1 MDAISDVAAARHDQT
16 RREEGGRAA
25 PLGGAG
31 LDPTGRI
38 EELISQNKVMLFIK
52 GTKAFPQCGFGNTVV
67 RLIEDCTDDFE
78 TFDVLSDE
86 TVREGIKEYSS
97 WPTIP
102 QIYLGGE
109 FIGGADIAIE
119 MHESGELKDAVAEAL
134 AKPVEAAKTSRS
146 GISRRTT
153 SRVESW
159 RFSVCKNFVARLL
172 YPSLRGI
179 VRPLADKLVGV
190 GRGAQRVQIAA
201 ERAVRRKLVLAARRR
216 RERAPLVRANGGV
229 GRIALELCRVVVDED
244 GGGRVPDRELAP

>member
-1 MDAISDVAAARHDQT
+1 MRSFLDFLLLATLAAAAALRLPSSPLPPSPRASSPRMDAISDVAALLGMTDPDEKKAVVQRLS
-16 RREEGGRAA
+16 EER
-25 PLGGAG
+25 G

-52 GTKAFPQCGFGNTVV
+52 GTKAFPQCGFSNTVV

-134 AKPVEAAKTSRS
+134 AKPVEAAKNEPVWNFAQDNLS
-146 GISRRTT
+146 G
-153 SRVESW
+153 
-159 RFSVCKNFVARLL
+159 
-172 YPSLRGI
+172 
-179 VRPLADKLVGV
+179 
-190 GRGAQRVQIAA
+190 
-201 ERAVRRKLVLAARRR
+201 
-216 RERAPLVRANGGV
+216 
-229 GRIALELCRVVVDED
+229 
-244 GGGRVPDRELAP
+244 

>member
-1 MDAISDVAAARHDQT
+1 MRRSFLLLATLAAAAALRLPASPLPPSPRASSPRMDAISDVAALLGMTDPDEKKAVVQRLS
-16 RREEGGRAA
+16 EER
-25 PLGGAG
+25 G

-52 GTKAFPQCGFGNTVV
+52 GTKAFPQCGFSNTVV

-119 MHESGELKDAVAEAL
+119 MHESGELKEAVAEAL
-134 AKPVEAAKTSRS
+134 AKPVEGGKNEPVWNFAQDNLS
-146 GISRRTT
+146 G
-153 SRVESW
+153 
-159 RFSVCKNFVARLL
+159 
-172 YPSLRGI
+172 
-179 VRPLADKLVGV
+179 
-190 GRGAQRVQIAA
+190 
-201 ERAVRRKLVLAARRR
+201 
-216 RERAPLVRANGGV
+216 
-229 GRIALELCRVVVDED
+229 
-244 GGGRVPDRELAP
+244 

>member
-1 MDAISDVAAARHDQT
+1 MVLRRSFLATLLAAAAALRLPSSPLPPSPRASSPRMDAISDVAALLGMTDPDEKKAVVQRLS
-16 RREEGGRAA
+16 EER
-25 PLGGAG
+25 G

-52 GTKAFPQCGFGNTVV
+52 GTKAFPQCGFSNTVV

-109 FIGGADIAIE
+109 FIGGADISIE

-134 AKPVEAAKTSRS
+134 AKPVEAAKNEPVWNFAQDNLS
-146 GISRRTT
+146 G
-153 SRVESW
+153 
-159 RFSVCKNFVARLL
+159 
-172 YPSLRGI
+172 
-179 VRPLADKLVGV
+179 
-190 GRGAQRVQIAA
+190 
-201 ERAVRRKLVLAARRR
+201 
-216 RERAPLVRANGGV
+216 
-229 GRIALELCRVVVDED
+229 
-244 GGGRVPDRELAP
+244 

>member
-1 MDAISDVAAARHDQT
+1 MLLRRSFLLLATLAAAAALRLPSSPLPPSPRASSPRMDAISDVAALLGMTDPDEKKAVVQRLS
-16 RREEGGRAA
+16 EER
-25 PLGGAG
+25 G

-52 GTKAFPQCGFGNTVV
+52 GTKAFPQCGFSNTVV

-134 AKPVEAAKTSRS
+134 AKPVEGGKNEPVWNFAQDNLS
-146 GISRRTT
+146 G
-153 SRVESW
+153 
-159 RFSVCKNFVARLL
+159 
-172 YPSLRGI
+172 
-179 VRPLADKLVGV
+179 
-190 GRGAQRVQIAA
+190 
-201 ERAVRRKLVLAARRR
+201 
-216 RERAPLVRANGGV
+216 
-229 GRIALELCRVVVDED
+229 
-244 GGGRVPDRELAP
+244 

>member
-1 MDAISDVAAARHDQT
+1 MLRRGSFLLLATLAAAAALRLPSSPLPPSPRASSPRMDAISDVAALLGMTDPDEKKAVVQRLS
-16 RREEGGRAA
+16 EER
-25 PLGGAG
+25 G

-52 GTKAFPQCGFGNTVV
+52 GTKAFPQCGFSNTVV

-134 AKPVEAAKTSRS
+134 AKPVEGGKNEPVWNFAQDNLS
-146 GISRRTT
+146 G
-153 SRVESW
+153 
-159 RFSVCKNFVARLL
+159 
-172 YPSLRGI
+172 
-179 VRPLADKLVGV
+179 
-190 GRGAQRVQIAA
+190 
-201 ERAVRRKLVLAARRR
+201 
-216 RERAPLVRANGGV
+216 
-229 GRIALELCRVVVDED
+229 
-244 GGGRVPDRELAP
+244 

>member
-1 MDAISDVAAARHDQT
+1 MLRRSFLLLATLAAAAALRLPSSPLPPSPRASSPRMDAISDVAALLGMTDPDEKKAVVQRLS
-16 RREEGGRAA
+16 EER
-25 PLGGAG
+25 G

-52 GTKAFPQCGFGNTVV
+52 GTKAFPQCGFSNTVV

-134 AKPVEAAKTSRS
+134 AKPVEGGKNEPVWNFAQDNLS
-146 GISRRTT
+146 G
-153 SRVESW
+153 
-159 RFSVCKNFVARLL
+159 
-172 YPSLRGI
+172 
-179 VRPLADKLVGV
+179 
-190 GRGAQRVQIAA
+190 
-201 ERAVRRKLVLAARRR
+201 
-216 RERAPLVRANGGV
+216 
-229 GRIALELCRVVVDED
+229 
-244 GGGRVPDRELAP
+244 

>member
-1 MDAISDVAAARHDQT
+1 MLRRCLPLLATLAAAAALRLPSSPHPSPPRASSPRMDAISDVAAL
-16 RREEGGRAA
+16 
-25 PLGGAG
+25 LGMTDPDEKKAVVQRLSQERG

-52 GTKAFPQCGFGNTVV
+52 GTKAFPQCGFSNTVV

-134 AKPVEAAKTSRS
+134 AKPVEGGKNEPVWNFAQDNLS
-146 GISRRTT
+146 G
-153 SRVESW
+153 
-159 RFSVCKNFVARLL
+159 
-172 YPSLRGI
+172 
-179 VRPLADKLVGV
+179 
-190 GRGAQRVQIAA
+190 
-201 ERAVRRKLVLAARRR
+201 
-216 RERAPLVRANGGV
+216 
-229 GRIALELCRVVVDED
+229 
-244 GGGRVPDRELAP
+244 

>member
-1 MDAISDVAAARHDQT
+1 MVLRRSILFATLAAAAALRLPSSPLPPSPRASSPRMDAISDVAALLGMTDPDEKKAVVQRLS
-16 RREEGGRAA
+16 EER
-25 PLGGAG
+25 G

-52 GTKAFPQCGFGNTVV
+52 GTKAFPQCGFSNTVV

-134 AKPVEAAKTSRS
+134 AKPVEGGKNEPVWNFAQDNLS
-146 GISRRTT
+146 G
-153 SRVESW
+153 
-159 RFSVCKNFVARLL
+159 
-172 YPSLRGI
+172 
-179 VRPLADKLVGV
+179 
-190 GRGAQRVQIAA
+190 
-201 ERAVRRKLVLAARRR
+201 
-216 RERAPLVRANGGV
+216 
-229 GRIALELCRVVVDED
+229 
-244 GGGRVPDRELAP
+244 

>member
-1 MDAISDVAAARHDQT
+1 MRGRSFLLLATLAAAAALRLPSSPLPPSPRASSPRMDAISDVAALLGMTDPDEKKAVVQRLS
-16 RREEGGRAA
+16 EER
-25 PLGGAG
+25 G

-52 GTKAFPQCGFGNTVV
+52 GTKAFPQCGFSNTVV

-134 AKPVEAAKTSRS
+134 AKPVEGGKNEPVWNFAQDNLS
-146 GISRRTT
+146 G
-153 SRVESW
+153 
-159 RFSVCKNFVARLL
+159 
-172 YPSLRGI
+172 
-179 VRPLADKLVGV
+179 
-190 GRGAQRVQIAA
+190 
-201 ERAVRRKLVLAARRR
+201 
-216 RERAPLVRANGGV
+216 
-229 GRIALELCRVVVDED
+229 
-244 GGGRVPDRELAP
+244 

>member
-1 MDAISDVAAARHDQT
+1 MLLRRSILLATLAAAAALRLPSSPLPPSPRASSPRMDAISDVAALLGMTDPDEKKAVVQRLS
-16 RREEGGRAA
+16 EER
-25 PLGGAG
+25 G

-52 GTKAFPQCGFGNTVV
+52 GTKAFPQCGFSNTVV

-134 AKPVEAAKTSRS
+134 AKPVEAGKNEPVWNFAQDNLS
-146 GISRRTT
+146 G
-153 SRVESW
+153 
-159 RFSVCKNFVARLL
+159 
-172 YPSLRGI
+172 
-179 VRPLADKLVGV
+179 
-190 GRGAQRVQIAA
+190 
-201 ERAVRRKLVLAARRR
+201 
-216 RERAPLVRANGGV
+216 
-229 GRIALELCRVVVDED
+229 
-244 GGGRVPDRELAP
+244 

>member
-1 MDAISDVAAARHDQT
+1 MLRRSFLLLATLAAAAALRLPSSPLPPSPRASSPRMDAISDVAALLGMPDPDEKKAVVQRLS
-16 RREEGGRAA
+16 EER
-25 PLGGAG
+25 G

-52 GTKAFPQCGFGNTVV
+52 GTKAFPQCGFSNTVV

-134 AKPVEAAKTSRS
+134 AKPVEGGKNEPVWNFAQDNLS
-146 GISRRTT
+146 G
-153 SRVESW
+153 
-159 RFSVCKNFVARLL
+159 
-172 YPSLRGI
+172 
-179 VRPLADKLVGV
+179 
-190 GRGAQRVQIAA
+190 
-201 ERAVRRKLVLAARRR
+201 
-216 RERAPLVRANGGV
+216 
-229 GRIALELCRVVVDED
+229 
-244 GGGRVPDRELAP
+244 

>member
-1 MDAISDVAAARHDQT
+1 MERKVLRRWNGSCAVVEYAAEKPDTMPVATWEKQKKIHNEQCPVCLEDF
-16 RREEGGRAA
+16 EGGERVWRSPCGHGAHEDCFGDYCKPYLDKNDPKYQYDYA
-25 PLGGAG
+25 KCPLCRDPFDPDEKKAVVQRLSEERG

-52 GTKAFPQCGFGNTVV
+52 GTKAFPQCGFSNTVV

-134 AKPVEAAKTSRS
+134 AKPVEGGKNEPVWNFAQDNLS
-146 GISRRTT
+146 G
-153 SRVESW
+153 
-159 RFSVCKNFVARLL
+159 
-172 YPSLRGI
+172 
-179 VRPLADKLVGV
+179 
-190 GRGAQRVQIAA
+190 
-201 ERAVRRKLVLAARRR
+201 
-216 RERAPLVRANGGV
+216 
-229 GRIALELCRVVVDED
+229 
-244 GGGRVPDRELAP
+244 

>member
-1 MDAISDVAAARHDQT
+1 MASDVRALLGRFAETATDADV
-16 RREEGGRAA
+16 RRLEIALSVRSKFLSSDEKKAVVQRLSEER
-25 PLGGAG
+25 G

-52 GTKAFPQCGFGNTVV
+52 GTKAFPQCGFSNTVV

-134 AKPVEAAKTSRS
+134 AKPVEAGKNEPVWNFAQDNLS
-146 GISRRTT
+146 G
-153 SRVESW
+153 
-159 RFSVCKNFVARLL
+159 
-172 YPSLRGI
+172 
-179 VRPLADKLVGV
+179 
-190 GRGAQRVQIAA
+190 
-201 ERAVRRKLVLAARRR
+201 
-216 RERAPLVRANGGV
+216 
-229 GRIALELCRVVVDED
+229 
-244 GGGRVPDRELAP
+244 

>member
-1 MDAISDVAAARHDQT
+1 MRGRSFLLLATLAAAAALRLPSSPLPPSPRASSPRMDAISDVAALLGMTDPDEKKAVVQRLS
-16 RREEGGRAA
+16 EER
-25 PLGGAG
+25 G
-31 LDPTGRI
+31 LDPTGRT

-52 GTKAFPQCGFGNTVV
+52 GTKAFPQCGFSNTVV

-134 AKPVEAAKTSRS
+134 AKPVEASKNEPVWNFAHDNLS
-146 GISRRTT
+146 G
-153 SRVESW
+153 
-159 RFSVCKNFVARLL
+159 
-172 YPSLRGI
+172 
-179 VRPLADKLVGV
+179 
-190 GRGAQRVQIAA
+190 
-201 ERAVRRKLVLAARRR
+201 
-216 RERAPLVRANGGV
+216 
-229 GRIALELCRVVVDED
+229 
-244 GGGRVPDRELAP
+244 

>member
-1 MDAISDVAAARHDQT
+1 MRRRSFLTFLLLATLAAAAALRLPSSPLPPSPRASSPRMDAISDVAALLGMTDPDEKKAVVQRLS
-16 RREEGGRAA
+16 EER
-25 PLGGAG
+25 G

-52 GTKAFPQCGFGNTVV
+52 GTKAFPQCGFSNTVV

-134 AKPVEAAKTSRS
+134 AKPVEGGKNEPVWNFAQDNLS
-146 GISRRTT
+146 G
-153 SRVESW
+153 
-159 RFSVCKNFVARLL
+159 
-172 YPSLRGI
+172 
-179 VRPLADKLVGV
+179 
-190 GRGAQRVQIAA
+190 
-201 ERAVRRKLVLAARRR
+201 
-216 RERAPLVRANGGV
+216 
-229 GRIALELCRVVVDED
+229 
-244 GGGRVPDRELAP
+244 

>member
-1 MDAISDVAAARHDQT
+1 MVLRRSFLATLLAAAAALRLPSSPLPPSPRASSPRMDAISDVAALLGMTDPDEKKAVVQRLS
-16 RREEGGRAA
+16 EER
-25 PLGGAG
+25 G

-52 GTKAFPQCGFGNTVV
+52 GTKAFPQCGFSNTVV

-134 AKPVEAAKTSRS
+134 AKPVEAAKNEPVWNFAQDNLS
-146 GISRRTT
+146 G
-153 SRVESW
+153 
-159 RFSVCKNFVARLL
+159 
-172 YPSLRGI
+172 
-179 VRPLADKLVGV
+179 
-190 GRGAQRVQIAA
+190 
-201 ERAVRRKLVLAARRR
+201 
-216 RERAPLVRANGGV
+216 
-229 GRIALELCRVVVDED
+229 
-244 GGGRVPDRELAP
+244 

>member
-1 MDAISDVAAARHDQT
+1 MLRRSILFATLLAAAAALRLPSSPLPPSPRASSPRMDAISDVAALLGMTDPDEKKAVVQRLS
-16 RREEGGRAA
+16 EER
-25 PLGGAG
+25 G

-52 GTKAFPQCGFGNTVV
+52 GTKAFPQCGFSNTVV

-134 AKPVEAAKTSRS
+134 AKPVEGGKNEPVWNFAQDNLS
-146 GISRRTT
+146 G
-153 SRVESW
+153 
-159 RFSVCKNFVARLL
+159 
-172 YPSLRGI
+172 
-179 VRPLADKLVGV
+179 
-190 GRGAQRVQIAA
+190 
-201 ERAVRRKLVLAARRR
+201 
-216 RERAPLVRANGGV
+216 
-229 GRIALELCRVVVDED
+229 
-244 GGGRVPDRELAP
+244 

>member
-1 MDAISDVAAARHDQT
+1 MRGRSFLLLATLAAAAALRLPSSPLPPSPRASSPRMDAISDVAALLGMTDPDEKKAVVQRLS
-16 RREEGGRAA
+16 EER
-25 PLGGAG
+25 G

-52 GTKAFPQCGFGNTVV
+52 GTKAFPQCGFSNTVV

-119 MHESGELKDAVAEAL
+119 MHESGELKEAVAEAL
-134 AKPVEAAKTSRS
+134 AKPVEGGKNEPVWNFAQDNLS
-146 GISRRTT
+146 G
-153 SRVESW
+153 
-159 RFSVCKNFVARLL
+159 
-172 YPSLRGI
+172 
-179 VRPLADKLVGV
+179 
-190 GRGAQRVQIAA
+190 
-201 ERAVRRKLVLAARRR
+201 
-216 RERAPLVRANGGV
+216 
-229 GRIALELCRVVVDED
+229 
-244 GGGRVPDRELAP
+244 

>member
-1 MDAISDVAAARHDQT
+1 MLRRSFLCFLLATLLAAAAALRLPSSPLPPSPRASSPRMDAISDVAALLGMTDPDEKKAVVQRLS
-16 RREEGGRAA
+16 EER
-25 PLGGAG
+25 G

-52 GTKAFPQCGFGNTVV
+52 GTKAFPQCGFSNTVV

-134 AKPVEAAKTSRS
+134 AKPVEGGKNEPVWNFAQDNLS
-146 GISRRTT
+146 G
-153 SRVESW
+153 
-159 RFSVCKNFVARLL
+159 
-172 YPSLRGI
+172 
-179 VRPLADKLVGV
+179 
-190 GRGAQRVQIAA
+190 
-201 ERAVRRKLVLAARRR
+201 
-216 RERAPLVRANGGV
+216 
-229 GRIALELCRVVVDED
+229 
-244 GGGRVPDRELAP
+244 

>member
-1 MDAISDVAAARHDQT
+1 MLRRSLLLATLLAAAAALRLPSSPLPPSPRASSPRMDAISDVAALLGMTDPDEKKAVVQRLS
-16 RREEGGRAA
+16 EER
-25 PLGGAG
+25 G

-52 GTKAFPQCGFGNTVV
+52 GTKAFPQCGFSNTVV

-134 AKPVEAAKTSRS
+134 AKPVEGGKNEPVWNFAQDNLS
-146 GISRRTT
+146 G
-153 SRVESW
+153 
-159 RFSVCKNFVARLL
+159 
-172 YPSLRGI
+172 
-179 VRPLADKLVGV
+179 
-190 GRGAQRVQIAA
+190 
-201 ERAVRRKLVLAARRR
+201 
-216 RERAPLVRANGGV
+216 
-229 GRIALELCRVVVDED
+229 
-244 GGGRVPDRELAP
+244 